1 MTGAPGTNGR
11 SATDATHA
19 THAPVTTPGVSDLFA
34 GADIG
39 GTTIAVRLATAD
51 TLASVGRTVVATVR
65 DQPDTAGRQ
74 VVDAIAV
81 ACRDAGVPLER
92 IVAVG
97 IGVPGQVDGDA
108 GTVSN
113 AVNLGWR
120 EVHLAADVEAI
131 LGVATTLDNDVRAAA
146 EGVRAQ
152 RMLGDARDFL
162 YLSIGTGIAAG
173 VVIDDRV
180 LHGAHM
186 LGGEVGHLIVEPGG
200 PRCACGQHGCL
211 ESIASGPAIA
221 AHARE
226 LLATG
231 AASSLDATRAIT
243 AADVFSASA
252 AGDRVA
258 RTAVDRGARALAH
271 ALHLLGVVLD
281 LPIVAI
287 GGGVTAAGSAFFGPL
302 GQALDQV
309 RASSPLAATV
319 LPPDLV
325 QPLPDGYEPGTWGAV
340 LLARKGWASREAR
353 SSQRKE
359 VGSRSTTAGTTD

>member
-1 MTGAPGTNGR
+1 V
-11 SATDATHA
+11 SA
-19 THAPVTTPGVSDLFA
+19 THAPAPQGLFA
-34 GADIG
+34 GADSG
-39 GTTIAVRLATAD
+39 GTTIAVRLATTD
-51 TLASVGRTVVATVR
+51 TLASVGRSVVPTIR
-65 DQPDTAGRQ
+65 DEPHDAGRQ
-74 VVDAIAV
+74 VVGAMAI
-81 ACRDAGVPLER
+81 ACRDAGVGLDQV
-92 IVAVG
+92 VAVG

-120 EVHLAADVEAI
+120 EVHLAADVQRI
-131 LGVATTLDNDVRAAA
+131 LGVPTTLDNDVRAAA

-152 RMLGDARDFL
+152 RMLGDAREFL

-200 PRCACGQHGCL
+200 PSCACGQHGCL
-211 ESIASGPAIA
+211 EAIAAGPAIA

-226 LLATG
+226 LLASG
-231 AASSLDATRAIT
+231 AASTLDISRPIT
-243 AADVFSASA
+243 AAEVFAASAS
-252 AGDRVA
+252 GDRVA
-258 RTAVDRGARALAH
+258 RAAVDRGSRALAH

-302 GQALDQV
+302 GQALEAV
-309 RASSPLAATV
+309 RAGSPLAATV

-325 QPLPDGYEPGTWGAV
+325 HPLPDGYEPGTWGAV
-340 LLARKGWASREAR
+340 LLARKGWASPEAR
-353 SSQRKE
+353 SMQRKE
-359 VGSRSTTAGTTD
+359 VGSRSTTAGPPD

>member
-1 MTGAPGTNGR
+1 MTGPPEANGR
-11 SATDATHA
+11 SATPATA
-19 THAPVTTPGVSDLFA
+19 TTRGILA

-51 TLASVGRTVVATVR
+51 SLTSVGRTVVATVR
-65 DQPDTAGRQ
+65 DEPETAGRQ

-81 ACRDAGVPLER
+81 ACRQAGMPLER
-92 IVAVG
+92 ISAVG

-131 LGVATTLDNDVRAAA
+131 LGVPTTLDNDVRAAA

-211 ESIASGPAIA
+211 EAIASGPAIA
-221 AHARE
+221 THASE
-226 LLATG
+226 LLASG
-231 AASSLDATRAIT
+231 AGSSLPATQPIT
-243 AADVFSASA
+243 AADVFAASA
-252 AGDRVA
+252 EGDRLA
-258 RTAVDRGARALAH
+258 RTAVERGGRALAH

-302 GQALDQV
+302 DAALDAV
-309 RASSPLAATV
+309 RASSQLASTV

-325 QPLPDGYEPGTWGAV
+325 HPLPDGYEPGTWGAV
-340 LLARKGWASREAR
+340 LLARKGWASQEAR
-353 SSQRKE
+353 SMQRKE

>member
-1 MTGAPGTNGR
+1 MTGTPRPDGLVGTATATAPGT
-11 SATDATHA
+11 A
-19 THAPVTTPGVSDLFA
+19 LFA

-39 GTTIAVRLATAD
+39 GTTIAVRLATVDA
-51 TLASVGRTVVATVR
+51 LASVGRSVVPTVR
-65 DQPDTAGRQ
+65 DEPEVAGRQ
-74 VVDAIAV
+74 VVDAVAV
-81 ACRDAGVPLER
+81 ACREAGVSLED
-92 IVAVG
+92 VAAVG

-131 LGVATTLDNDVRAAA
+131 LGVPVTLDNDVRAAA
-146 EGVRAQ
+146 EGLRAQ

-162 YLSIGTGIAAG
+162 YLSVGTGIAAG
-173 VVIDDRV
+173 VVVDDRV

-221 AHARE
+221 AHAR
-226 LLATG
+226 AQIAAG
-231 AASSLDATRAIT
+231 AASRLDATRPIT
-243 AADVFSASA
+243 AADVFAASA
-252 AGDRVA
+252 AGDPVA
-258 RTAVDRGARALAH
+258 RAAVDRGARAMAH

-287 GGGVTAAGSAFFGPL
+287 GGGVTAAGPAFFGPL
-302 GQALDQV
+302 GEALDAV
-309 RASSPLAATV
+309 RASSALAATV
-319 LPPDLV
+319 LPAGLV
-325 QPLPDGYEPGTWGAV
+325 QPLPTGYEPGTWGAV
-340 LLARKGWASREAR
+340 LLARKGWASREVR
-353 SSQRKE
+353 SMQRKE
-359 VGSRSTTAGTTD
+359 VGLRSTTAGTTD